1 MTSLPQLCV
10 ATSFFEIEPSE
21 DRDTNPG
28 IYGRAFAN
36 WIAER
41 LKERGESVEE
51 IVSEDWGR
59 CVIVTRKPYLLWI
72 GCGNRAGRTD
82 EWGAFV
88 VAEPGLLQRLSGSV
102 DLRTAVDR
110 LHQVLDEIMHE
121 VPQATR
127 VWSEDPPRR

>member
-21 DRDTNPG
+21 DAETNPG

-41 LKERGESVEE
+41 LKAHGESVEE
-51 IVSEDWGR
+51 IVAEDWGR
-59 CVIVTRKPYLLWI
+59 CVIVMRKPYLLWI
-72 GCGNRAGRTD
+72 ECGNRAGRTD

-88 VAEPGLLQRLSGSV
+88 VAEPSFFQRLSGSV
-102 DLRTAVDR
+102 DPRPTVAS
-110 LHQVLDEIMHE
+110 LHQVLNEIMRE
-121 VPQATR
+121 VPHATR

>member
-1 MTSLPQLCV
+1 VTSLPQLCV
-10 ATSFFEIEPSE
+10 ATSFFEIEPGE
-21 DRDTNPG
+21 DADTNPG

-36 WIAER
+36 WIAGR

-110 LHQVLDEIMHE
+110 LHRVLDEIMHE